1 MGTLW
6 ILFSDTLVAQFIRDP
21 EAMRKISIVK
31 GWFFIFVTAGLL
43 YALIARHLGQIL
55 QKEEALELS
64 DRRFKEALES
74 ARHLM
79 YRLNVKEGRYDYLS
93 PSVEA
98 VTGYGIE
105 EFAGNGMEESVAR
118 FHPDDRPGVK
128 ARLDEAVRQ
137 WKGEPKTS
145 MTLEYRFL
153 RKDGRYAWFE
163 DWTTV
168 FFDKDGAFD
177 AFVGTVY
184 DITERKEREEQ
195 LRQAQKM
202 ESIGRLAGGIAHDFN
217 NLLTVILGECSLAL
231 RRTPGDSPI
240 QGRLEGIRD
249 ASQRAATLT
258 QQLLAFSRKQLLMPK
273 VIDPNQSVRG
283 VDLILRR
290 VLGENIELETALS
303 PGIWNVEADLGQ
315 LEQVVVNLAVNARDA
330 MPGGGLL
337 RIETANVESA
347 DPIAM
352 GDEEPLPPGR
362 YVSLSV
368 TDTGCGMPEEVR
380 RKAFEPFFT
389 TKEVG
394 KGTGL
399 GLSMVYGIVAQSRGR
414 VAIESAPG
422 EGTTVRIFLP
432 RVDGPAE
439 TGERAERG
447 RPEKGAGAIVVVE
460 DEEPVR
466 RLMVRIL
473 EEHGYRVA
481 EASDGIEG
489 LRLLESGSQPCDLLV
504 ADLVMP
510 RMGGI
515 ELAARVRL
523 LRPGLRV
530 MFVSGY
536 SETPPPG
543 ADGGISGAAFIQKPF
558 EPDAFVGKAQQVI

>member
-1 MGTLW
+1 
-6 ILFSDTLVAQFIRDP
+6 
-21 EAMRKISIVK
+21 
-31 GWFFIFVTAGLL
+31 
-43 YALIARHLGQIL
+43 
-55 QKEEALELS
+55 
-64 DRRFKEALES
+64 
-74 ARHLM
+74 
-79 YRLNVKEGRYDYLS
+79 
-93 PSVEA
+93 
-98 VTGYGIE
+98 
-105 EFAGNGMEESVAR
+105 
-118 FHPDDRPGVK
+118 
-128 ARLDEAVRQ
+128 
-137 WKGEPKTS
+137 
-145 MTLEYRFL
+145 
-153 RKDGRYAWFE
+153 
-163 DWTTV
+163 
-168 FFDKDGAFD
+168 
-177 AFVGTVY
+177 
-184 DITERKEREEQ
+184 
-195 LRQAQKM
+195 
-202 ESIGRLAGGIAHDFN
+202 
-217 NLLTVILGECSLAL
+217 
-231 RRTPGDSPI
+231 
-240 QGRLEGIRD
+240 
-249 ASQRAATLT
+249 
-258 QQLLAFSRKQLLMPK
+258 RKQLLMPK

-347 DPIAM
+347 EPIRQ

-414 VAIESAPG
+414 VAIESVPG
-422 EGTTVRIFLP
+422 KGTTVRILLP

-439 TGERAERG
+439 RDGRDERR
-447 RPEKGAGAIVVVE
+447 RPEKGTGAIVVVE

-504 ADLVMP
+504 ADMVMP

-515 ELAARVRL
+515 ELAERVRL
-523 LRPGLRV
+523 LRQDLRV
-530 MFVSGY
+530 LFVSGY
-536 SETPPPG
+536 SETPLPG
-543 ADGGISGAAFIQKPF
+543 PEAERSGAAFIQKPF
-558 EPDAFVGKAQQVI
+558 VPDAFVGKVQEMIEGPGQ